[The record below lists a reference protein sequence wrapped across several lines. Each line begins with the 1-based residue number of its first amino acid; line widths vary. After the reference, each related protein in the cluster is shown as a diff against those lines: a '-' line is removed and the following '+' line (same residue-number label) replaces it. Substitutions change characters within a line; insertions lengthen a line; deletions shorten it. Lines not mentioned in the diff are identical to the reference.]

1 MADQP
6 TGGGFTRRIE
16 IRRYPNRRYYDT
28 SQSRYLTLQELY
40 DLIRDGA
47 EVRVTDSK
55 SGQDI
60 TAKVLAQIIIEL
72 DPPKLDVFPVP
83 LLHRLIRANEKIVND
98 FVDKYFNQAL
108 ATFLDSQRKFEQSFR
123 QAIGLEPPPMAA
135 MVPEWMKMMWGP
147 LMPPFWS
154 RNGGPVGGG
163 AIPGVGDV
171 PLAPPRRTAP
181 ESADAPANPSE
192 ESPGTEGNARPPQSV
207 ANPSAE
213 ASGEAVGP
221 TTAASGAT
229 AAEAAGE
236 LREVVDELRRQI
248 ALLREQVPNRTQAAT
263 PPPTPPRRSAKKR
276 R

>member
-108 ATFLDSQRKFEQSFR
+108 AAFLDSQRKFEQSFR
-123 QAIGLEPPPMAA
+123 QAIGLETPPITA

-147 LMPPFWS
+147 LMPPFWT
-154 RNGGPVGGG
+154 RNGGPVGGTG
-163 AIPGVGDV
+163 GENATSAPPRTPPESAEAEATPPEPASPQEVNQAQQSWAAKPGTASAGSSGEEAIPG
-171 PLAPPRRTAP
+171 T
-181 ESADAPANPSE
+181 
-192 ESPGTEGNARPPQSV
+192 SPGGV
-207 ANPSAE
+207 
-213 ASGEAVGP
+213 
-221 TTAASGAT
+221 

-236 LREVVDELRRQI
+236 LRDVVEDLRKQI
-248 ALLREQVPNRTQAAT
+248 ALLREQLPGPAPAA
-263 PPPTPPRRSAKKR
+263 PPSKPRRPAKKR